1 MRPPNVAVRS
11 LSVFY
16 DEIRNGRQLNWGQ
29 LMQVGWNRAR
39 RKRAARHL
47 RFIVLAVALT
57 GINIWLWA
65 RISSDVADNT
75 ATGGLELA
83 LTAVASAA
91 TLFAIVYLWR
101 NPLNHNVQM
110 MSTPALRQALATHHA
125 GHVAAAHIEDPTR
138 VRRTDLLQPCNL
150 HAAEIPAVTQS
161 ALRAEMTVALAGLTA
176 EEIFAGES
184 GSHAAG
190 DLVHA
195 TDIGIDMVGL
205 LGMTGSLVSLGTAR
219 QRRSHLVNKVLDD
232 ARARKELEALMREIK
247 RDTVRTMLE
256 SRHVIVAIR
265 DALMRHTRLDAGELR
280 DIIAKADQIRHSDD
294 EVLVDLRIVSNR
306 PAVGEM

>member
-1 MRPPNVAVRS
+1 
-11 LSVFY
+11 
-16 DEIRNGRQLNWGQ
+16 
-29 LMQVGWNRAR
+29 MQVGWNRAR
-39 RKRAARHL
+39 RRRAGRHV

-57 GINIWLWA
+57 GINTWLWT
-65 RISSDVADNT
+65 RIASDGAGNS

-83 LTAVASAA
+83 FTAIASAA

-101 NPLNHNVQM
+101 NPLNHNVKM

-125 GHVAAAHIEDPTR
+125 GHVVAAHIEDPTR
-138 VRRTDLLQPCNL
+138 VRRTDLLQPCN
-150 HAAEIPAVTQS
+150 HYAAEIPAVTQS
-161 ALRAEMTVALAGLTA
+161 ALRAEMAVALAGLTA

-184 GSHAAG
+184 GSHAAD
-190 DLVHA
+190 DLARA

-219 QRRSHLVNKVLDD
+219 RSRSHLVNKVLDD
-232 ARARKELEALMREIK
+232 ARTRKELEALLREVK

-256 SRHVIVAIR
+256 SRHIIVAIR
-265 DALMRHTRLDAGELR
+265 DALMRHTRLDSGELR
-280 DIIAKADQIRHSDD
+280 DTIADADRVRHSDD
-294 EVLVDLRIVSNR
+294 EVLVDLRVVSNR